1 MDGRLLR
8 AYDRPHRMIAW
19 NTPGSATMIARTFA
33 CLALVTAALAAGGC
47 ATNPTSI
54 DAQWVS
60 PSLAGHGK
68 LQNVLVIA
76 ALRDSTQRRMLEDR
90 MVEELDAVGVEA
102 APSHRFLTGS
112 AEVSEDQLR
121 EAVAAAGAS
130 QVLITSISGMTTDV
144 RITPGMVTGPG
155 WGPGWGRT
163 PMGPSWGGMSRYY
176 NTAWARSTPPEVRTT
191 QNLHGDTRLFDVAS
205 SEVVW
210 SVATTTQTGRGNVP
224 DLIEQFAQLI
234 VATLKKDSLI

>member
-1 MDGRLLR
+1 MITRRLASLFFV
-8 AYDRPHRMIAW
+8 AAV
-19 NTPGSATMIARTFA
+19 
-33 CLALVTAALAAGGC
+33 LVTAGC

-54 DAQWVS
+54 SAQWAS
-60 PSLAGHGK
+60 PSIAGGAK
-68 LQNVLVIA
+68 VQNVLVIA

-90 MVEELDAVGVEA
+90 MVADLGAAGVKA
-102 APSHRFLTGS
+102 APSHRVLPDS

-121 EAVAAAGAS
+121 QAVTGAGAS
-130 QVLITSISGMTTDV
+130 HVLITSISGQTTDV

-210 SVATTTQTGRGNVP
+210 SAATTTVTNRGNVTT
-224 DLIEQFAQLI
+224 LIDGFVRLI
-234 VATLKKDSLI
+234 VETLKKDGLI

>member
-1 MDGRLLR
+1 
-8 AYDRPHRMIAW
+8 
-19 NTPGSATMIARTFA
+19 MIARIVA
-33 CLALVTAALAAGGC
+33 SLVAVIAALFAAGC

-54 DAQWVS
+54 NAQWAS
-60 PSLAGHGK
+60 PSIAGGAK
-68 LQNVLVIA
+68 VQNVLVIA

-90 MVEELDAVGVEA
+90 MVADLGAAGVKA
-102 APSHRFLTGS
+102 SPSHRVIPDG

-121 EAVAAAGAS
+121 QAVTGAGAS
-130 QVLITSISGMTTDV
+130 HVLITSISGQTTDV

-155 WGPGWGRT
+155 WGPGWGRS

-210 SVATTTQTGRGNVP
+210 SAATTTVTNRGDVP
-224 DLIEQFAQLI
+224 TLIDGFVRLI
-234 VATLKKDSLI
+234 VETLKKDGLI